1 VLPAPHRLRHSND
14 FRRTVRQGRRL
25 TASTLVVHA
34 LSSSAAEP
42 AKVGFVVSRA
52 VGKAVQRNTVKRRL
66 RHAVVDHLDQ
76 LTGFDLVVR
85 AKPEAAAA
93 DYARLKSDIDRC
105 CRTLE
110 EANA

>member
-1 VLPAPHRLRHSND
+1 
-14 FRRTVRQGRRL
+14 VRQGRRL
-25 TASTLVVHA
+25 TAPTLVLHA
-34 LSSSAAEP
+34 IASSASEP

-66 RHAVVDHLDQ
+66 RHAIGDQLDQ
-76 LTGFDLVVR
+76 LAGFNLVVR
-85 AKPEAAAA
+85 ARPESAAA

-110 EANA
+110 EAKA